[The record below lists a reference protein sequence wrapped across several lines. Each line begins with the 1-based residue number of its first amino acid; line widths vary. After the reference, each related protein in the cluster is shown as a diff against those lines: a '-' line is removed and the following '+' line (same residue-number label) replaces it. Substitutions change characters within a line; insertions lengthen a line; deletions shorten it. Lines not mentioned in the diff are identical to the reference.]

1 VAGRRRSLLAVNPN
15 TQTETMSPRTIRI
28 TIAMIILAAG
38 FFSLA
43 VIG

>member
-1 VAGRRRSLLAVNPN
+1 MTGRRRSLLAVNPN
-15 TQTETMSPRTIRI
+15 TQTEIMSPRTIRI
-28 TIAMIILAAG
+28 TIGMIIWATC

>member
-1 VAGRRRSLLAVNPN
+1 VAGRRQSLLAVNPN

-28 TIAMIILAAG
+28 TIGMIIIATGL
-38 FFSLA
+38 FSLA